1 VTRIRVV
8 VILAVVFGL
17 LASVAIYR
25 YLSQYDKIIREKK
38 IATQPVV
45 VASRE
50 LAFGTVLSE
59 DNIRAASWPIEI
71 VPASATSSAQELVG
85 RVVRTPI
92 ATGEPILEGKLAPVG
107 VDRGLPMRVPP
118 GMRAMTV
125 PVNVVSG
132 VSGFVLPDTKVDVVV
147 TVRPETERE
156 TMSKIVLQNL
166 LVLAA
171 DQKLEDNEGKPMSMQ
186 SVTLLVTPSEAE
198 KLALASS
205 NGEIQL
211 VLRNPAD
218 ADSAETAGTTILK
231 MLASKEPVQRA
242 EPVLRVR
249 APRIVVT
256 PPRTEQVEKPAKKP
270 VQVEV
275 IRGTRRS
282 EEKFEEKS
290 EGKGK

>member
-25 YLSQYDKIIREKK
+25 YLAQYDKIIREKK

-45 VASRE
+45 VASKE
-50 LAFGTVLSE
+50 LAFGTVLSG
-59 DNIRAASWPIEI
+59 DNMQTGGWPSEI
-71 VPASATSSAQELVG
+71 VPAGALGSSEELIG
-85 RVVRTPI
+85 RVVRTPV
-92 ATGEPILEGKLAPVG
+92 AVGEPIFESKLAPVG
-107 VDRGLPMRVPP
+107 ADRGLPMRVPP

-132 VSGFVLPDTKVDVVV
+132 VSGFVLPDSKVDVVV
-147 TVRPETERE
+147 TIRPETEKE
-156 TMSKIVLQNL
+156 TMAKLVLQNL
-166 LVLAA
+166 IVLAA
-171 DQKLEDNEGKPMSMQ
+171 DQKLEDQDGRPMKVQ

-198 KLALASS
+198 KLALASN

-218 ADSAETAGTTILK
+218 ADSAETSGTTILK

-242 EPVLRVR
+242 APVPRMR
-249 APRIVVT
+249 APRAVT
-256 PPRTEQVEKPAKKP
+256 QPKAEAEKPTKKP
-270 VQVEV
+270 IQVEV
-275 IRGTRRS
+275 IRGSKRT
-282 EEKFEEKS
+282 EEKFEQKS
-290 EGKGK
+290 EEKK

>member
-25 YLSQYDKIIREKK
+25 YLAQYDKIIREKK

-45 VASRE
+45 VASKE
-50 LAFGTVLSE
+50 LAFGTVLSG
-59 DNIRAASWPIEI
+59 DNMQTGGWPSEI
-71 VPASATSSAQELVG
+71 VPAGALGSSEELIG
-85 RVVRTPI
+85 RVVRTPV
-92 ATGEPILEGKLAPVG
+92 AVGEPIFESKLAPVG
-107 VDRGLPMRVPP
+107 ADRGLPMRVPP

-132 VSGFVLPDTKVDVVV
+132 VSGFVLPDSKVDVVV
-147 TVRPETERE
+147 TIRPETEKE
-156 TMSKIVLQNL
+156 TMAKLVLQNL
-166 LVLAA
+166 IVLAA
-171 DQKLEDNEGKPMSMQ
+171 DQKLEDQDGRPMKVQ

-198 KLALASS
+198 KLALASN

-218 ADSAETAGTTILK
+218 ADSAETSGTTILK

-242 EPVLRVR
+242 APVPRMR
-249 APRIVVT
+249 APRAVT
-256 PPRTEQVEKPAKKP
+256 QPKAEAEKPAKKP
-270 VQVEV
+270 IQVEV
-275 IRGTRRS
+275 IRGSKRT
-282 EEKFEEKS
+282 EEKFEQKS
-290 EGKGK
+290 EEKK

>member
-25 YLSQYDKIIREKK
+25 YLAQYDKIIREKK

-45 VASRE
+45 VASKE
-50 LAFGTVLSE
+50 LAFGTVLSG
-59 DNIRAASWPIEI
+59 DNMQTGGWPSEI
-71 VPASATSSAQELVG
+71 VPAGALGSSEELIG
-85 RVVRTPI
+85 RVVRTPV
-92 ATGEPILEGKLAPVG
+92 AVGEPIFESKLAPVG
-107 VDRGLPMRVPP
+107 ADRGLPMRVPP

-132 VSGFVLPDTKVDVVV
+132 VSGFVLPDSKVDVVV
-147 TVRPETERE
+147 TIRPETEKE
-156 TMSKIVLQNL
+156 TMAKLVLQNL
-166 LVLAA
+166 IVLAA
-171 DQKLEDNEGKPMSMQ
+171 DQKLEDQDGRPMKVQ

-198 KLALASS
+198 KLALASN

-218 ADSAETAGTTILK
+218 ADSAETSGTTILK

-242 EPVLRVR
+242 APVPRMR
-249 APRIVVT
+249 APRAVT
-256 PPRTEQVEKPAKKP
+256 QPKAEAEKPAKKP
-270 VQVEV
+270 IQVEV
-275 IRGTRRS
+275 IRGSKRT
-282 EEKFEEKS
+282 EEKFEQKPEEK
-290 EGKGK
+290 K

>member
-25 YLSQYDKIIREKK
+25 YLAQYDKIIREKK

-45 VASRE
+45 VASKE
-50 LAFGTVLSE
+50 LPFGTVLGQ
-59 DNIRAASWPIEI
+59 DNVQTASWPVEI
-71 VPASATSSAQELVG
+71 VPAGSIGSAQELMG

-92 ATGEPILEGKLAPVG
+92 ATGEPVLETKLAPVG
-107 VDRGLPMRVPP
+107 ADRGLPMRVPP

-125 PVNVVSG
+125 AVNVVSG

-147 TVRPETERE
+147 TIRPETEKE
-156 TMSKIVLQNL
+156 SVSKLVLQNL

-171 DQKLEDNEGKPMSMQ
+171 DQRLEDNDGKPMTTQ

-211 VLRNPAD
+211 VLRSPAD
-218 ADSAETAGTTILK
+218 ADSAETSGTTILK

-242 EPVLRVR
+242 APVPRMR
-249 APRIVVT
+249 APRTIVA
-256 PPRTEQVEKPAKKP
+256 PPRTEQVEKPVKKP
-270 VQVEV
+270 IQVEV
-275 IRGTRRS
+275 IRGSKRSQEKFEQKS
-282 EEKFEEKS
+282 EEKK
-290 EGKGK
+290 